1 MNAWTQA
8 PSKQIRV
15 DVFLGPVEAYV
26 LAPVA
31 RFSGAWN
38 VPLLTPGGQPNAFD
52 TRKDYPLLTRLKGFY
67 TEVGELF
74 SSVVKQWDWKVLG
87 LLYEDTD
94 ESRGKSVCHFTLE
107 SIYTSFTQKPHHERF
122 EPKISN
128 FTQLLMK
135 FHDKARSKYPVK

>member
-1 MNAWTQA
+1 MAISSRLHLQYHNTIVGKAVAASLLFLYPVLPLT
-8 PSKQIRV
+8 SRYSST

-67 TEVGELF
+67 TEVR
-74 SSVVKQWDWKVLG
+74 V
-87 LLYEDTD
+87 
-94 ESRGKSVCHFTLE
+94 
-107 SIYTSFTQKPHHERF
+107 
-122 EPKISN
+122 
-128 FTQLLMK
+128 
-135 FHDKARSKYPVK
+135 